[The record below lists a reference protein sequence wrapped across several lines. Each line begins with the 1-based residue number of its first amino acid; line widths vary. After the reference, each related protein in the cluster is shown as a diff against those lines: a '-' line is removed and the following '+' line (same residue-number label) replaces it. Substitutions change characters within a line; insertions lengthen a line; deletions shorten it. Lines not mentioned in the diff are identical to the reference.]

1 MSKEVSKPKAKPISK
16 RRLPPEVREKE
27 ILDGAIRFFAEHGF
41 EATTRALAKELGI
54 TQPLL
59 YRYFP
64 SKELLVERVFQ
75 EVFLR
80 RWNPDWEDLIVD
92 RNRSLEDRLFDFY
105 SAYATTVYDYI
116 WVRIFVY
123 AGLKGMDLNSRYLT
137 IVHEK
142 ILIPIC
148 HEVRYAKG
156 IASKKRQKI
165 SDEEIEMAWGLHGAF
180 FYRAIRRY
188 VYSMPEGISDKKA
201 ISNDIH
207 QFLHGATGSKTGSVA
222 ATGPVS
228 LEHN

>member
-1 MSKEVSKPKAKPISK
+1 MLKENSKPKANSK
-16 RRLPPEVREKE
+16 RRLSPEIREKE

-64 SKELLVERVFQ
+64 SKDLLVERVFQ

-92 RNRSLEDRLFDFY
+92 RSRSLESRLFDFY
-105 SAYATTVYDYI
+105 SAYAATVYDYI
-116 WVRIFVY
+116 WVRIFIY

-137 IVHEK
+137 IVNEK
-142 ILIPIC
+142 ILVPIC
-148 HEVRYAKG
+148 GEVRHAKG
-156 IASKKRQKI
+156 ITGGKNQII

-188 VYSMPEGISDKKA
+188 VYSMPESISDEKA
-201 ISNDIH
+201 IFNDIH
-207 QFLHGATGSKTGSVA
+207 QFLHGALGSKSISAKGQVK
-222 ATGPVS
+222 ATY
-228 LEHN
+228 NY